1 MFDFG
6 EKFLII
12 DQKNRIFKRTS
23 MKIPTTKKSVAET
36 IVFLLSEA
44 AESITGQNIHVD
56 SGTI

>member
-1 MFDFG
+1 
-6 EKFLII
+6 
-12 DQKNRIFKRTS
+12 

-36 IVFLLSEA
+36 IVFLLSED

>member
-1 MFDFG
+1 MSST
-6 EKFLII
+6 LSV

-23 MKIPTTKKSVAET
+23 MKVPTTKRSVSET
-36 IVFLLSEA
+36 IIFLLSES